1 MIVKRNIPGFSLG
14 PDSDCAKA
22 VQRNEL
28 FGRYTNN
35 SLIFYLAAITRRT
48 AGSVTGRTVL
58 FTFRTRLGSGAT
70 ASSVRFAFRFTA
82 AIATGIIT
90 VTAGTAIVAR
100 AVICSARSA
109 TIAA

>member
-1 MIVKRNIPGFSLG
+1 M
-14 PDSDCAKA
+14 
-22 VQRNEL
+22 QRNEL

-82 AIATGIIT
+82 AIAAGIIT